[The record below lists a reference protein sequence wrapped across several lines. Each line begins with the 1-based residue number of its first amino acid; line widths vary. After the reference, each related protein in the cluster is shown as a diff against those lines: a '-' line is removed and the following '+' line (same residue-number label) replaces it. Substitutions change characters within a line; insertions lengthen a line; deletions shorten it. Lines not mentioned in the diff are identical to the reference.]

1 MPRSSIQQ
9 RVVAGEMMSDMR
21 CGAPQR
27 RATLRTMSPP
37 GIFERSSRT
46 AHILYSEASSACC
59 ALDKREIS
67 LSFYFAVLQLVRF
80 WFALSAFGVLSKS
93 LCLATSQ
100 QVRTYL
106 VLFQSLLWAAFSC
119 VNCDS
124 TVDAAH
130 VQSSKTHIVG
140 DFASDQG
147 PAWRVLR
154 ARVFAL

>member
-46 AHILYSEASSACC
+46 AHILYSEASSVCC

-67 LSFYFAVLQLVRF
+67 LSFYFAVLQLVRS

-100 QVRTYL
+100 QVRTNPCSVSITFVGGFFVCELRFHRGCRTCAELYNTHRWR
-106 VLFQSLLWAAFSC
+106 FC
-119 VNCDS
+119 VRSGAC
-124 TVDAAH
+124 V
-130 VQSSKTHIVG
+130 
-140 DFASDQG
+140 
-147 PAWRVLR
+147 
-154 ARVFAL
+154 ARTAC